1 MEKRGGLGGRDSREL
16 IPLSA
21 LDDIVQYK
29 NGAMIAGFED
39 EHILIL
45 WFLMVEDLVDLEGH
59 GLTWP
64 HVGNLAE
71 PAICVEGFRF
81 IIVDR

>member
-1 MEKRGGLGGRDSREL
+1 MAMEKKGGFGGKGLGGRDSREL

-45 WFLMVEDLVDLEGH
+45 
-59 GLTWP
+59 
-64 HVGNLAE
+64 
-71 PAICVEGFRF
+71 
-81 IIVDR
+81 

>member
-1 MEKRGGLGGRDSREL
+1 MGWLGGGRDSRKL

-45 WFLMVEDLVDLEGH
+45 
-59 GLTWP
+59 
-64 HVGNLAE
+64 
-71 PAICVEGFRF
+71 
-81 IIVDR
+81 